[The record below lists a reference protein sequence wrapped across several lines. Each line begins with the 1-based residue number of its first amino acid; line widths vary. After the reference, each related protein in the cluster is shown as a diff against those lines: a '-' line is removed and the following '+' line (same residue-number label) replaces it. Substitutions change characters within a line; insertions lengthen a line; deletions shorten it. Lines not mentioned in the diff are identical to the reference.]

1 MLDGPSAYSV
11 RLNGPESIVV
21 HTIGPD
27 GRLHTWKCDPSQRLT
42 VMDW

>member
-27 GRLHTWKCDPSQRLT
+27 GRLHTWKCDPAKRVT